1 MNHPKINF
9 DKVFLYACKNG
20 HLNIAKHMLQIKP
33 TIDISDAFRWACK
46 NGHLDVAQWLLQIN
60 PTDLLVDLL
69 PDEETPEEELERF
82 WSLTPQQR
90 DIFLDNYGFPK
101 AYIFGSYPST
111 LNSRRYV
118 IDAVIHDLKVHY
130 DLPHAITSIEREKL
144 ILYSPNH
151 AKDVIAKIL
160 KQFY

>member
-1 MNHPKINF
+1 MAYSK
-9 DKVFLYACKNG
+9 
-20 HLNIAKHMLQIKP
+20 QI
-33 TIDISDAFRWACK
+33 TLTDID
-46 NGHLDVAQWLLQIN
+46 Q
-60 PTDLLVDLL
+60 LVNML

-101 AYIFGSYPST
+101 AYVFGLYPSAF
-111 LNSRRYV
+111 NSRRCV
-118 IDAVIHDLKVHY
+118 IDSIIHDLKVHY
-130 DLPHAITSIEREKL
+130 DLPHAINSIEREKL

-151 AKDVIAKIL
+151 AKDVITKIL